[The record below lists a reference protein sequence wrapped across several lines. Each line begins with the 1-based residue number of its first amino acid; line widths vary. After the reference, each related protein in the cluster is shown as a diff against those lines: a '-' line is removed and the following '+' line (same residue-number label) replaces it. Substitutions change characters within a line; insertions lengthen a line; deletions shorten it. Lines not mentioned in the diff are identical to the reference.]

1 MRISSTLDM
10 HIEPT
15 RTRPP
20 RAAIAFACVAFVFIF
35 AVNAFGAELIP
46 APVYKAYSDAVAKP
60 YSASVGKLEQQFHVL
75 AAPGPLTGLSYV
87 DDPQLFDLNLRRGRP
102 NLKLVAFVVTDAA
115 GKVIK
120 LNVIGASDMIVAIV
134 AGEKLSHVKWRPA
147 RLGAVPVASAAIWQF
162 EAAGIP
168 K

>member
-1 MRISSTLDM
+1 MK
-10 HIEPT
+10 
-15 RTRPP
+15 
-20 RAAIAFACVAFVFIF
+20 AAFACSCCAFALIF
-35 AVNAFGAELIP
+35 AASAFGAEPVP
-46 APVYKAYSDAVAKP
+46 APVYRAYSDAVAKP

-75 AAPGPLTGLSYV
+75 APPGPLTGLGYI
-87 DDPQLFDLNLRRGRP
+87 DDPQLFDSNLRRGRP

-115 GKVIK
+115 GKVIQ
-120 LNVIGASDMIVAIV
+120 LSVIEASDMAVAII

-147 RLGAVPVASAAIWQF
+147 HLGAVQVASAAIWQF